1 MLNFIVYI
9 LIIIILF
16 FVSVIAAKAIN
27 RGIVAKKKLNNKYN
41 FYDRYKNK
49 KNNINKNYILKKLK

>member
-27 RGIVAKKKLNNKYN
+27 KGIVAKKKLNNKYN
-41 FYDRYKNK
+41 YYDRYKNK
-49 KNNINKNYILKKLK
+49 QK